1 MARRSIYPGPREER
15 GVLSARILDAAR
27 SEFAEHGWAG
37 TTIRAVARAADVDP
51 ALVYHYFGSKEAL
64 LDAATTPPQK
74 WLDAVAETYATPT
87 GELGRQLLRLMLD
100 SWSDQ
105 EIGPTLQAIVL
116 TAAHEPKIR
125 DKLRT
130 IVERGLIGASP
141 LATDEGERQR
151 RSGLIASQ
159 LLGLALARYV
169 WQIQPVASM
178 TDDELLAAM
187 APNLQRYVD
196 GAIGKRQAKST
207 STPRSGSQD
216 VLRAKRKHRAAGMRG
231 TSKSRGQ
238 P

>member
-196 GAIGKRQAKST
+196 GGIGKRQAKSA
-207 STPRSGSQD
+207 STARSRSQD
-216 VLRAKRKHRAAGMRG
+216 VLGAKRKHREAGMRG
-231 TSKSRGQ
+231 T
-238 P
+238 